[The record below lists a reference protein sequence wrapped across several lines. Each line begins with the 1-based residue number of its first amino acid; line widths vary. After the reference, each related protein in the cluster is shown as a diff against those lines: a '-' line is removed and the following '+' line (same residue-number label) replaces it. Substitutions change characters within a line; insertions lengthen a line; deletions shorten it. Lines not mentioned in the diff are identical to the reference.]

1 MINSISTSTIECIV
15 GRTEIIQL
23 LDDKV
28 LDTKNLVL
36 ISISE
41 PLFKNYADE
50 QLSDDYAKMFKASIR
65 CKFWD
70 IEEKIGNYD
79 VLDDELAQQ
88 LQKFILQHI
97 NERFVIHCRA
107 GISRS
112 AGIGLAVECI
122 KYFGIGDGA
131 KYNYLTSFNSEIKQ
145 HSRYHPNMTV
155 FDKLVKE
162 Y

>member
-41 PLFKNYADE
+41 PVFEHYSDE
-50 QLSDDYAKMFKASIR
+50 VLSDDCAKMFKRSLR

-70 IEEKIGNYD
+70 VEDKIGNYD
-79 VLDDELAQQ
+79 VLDDKLAEEI
-88 LQKFILQHI
+88 QKYILQNI
-97 NERFVIHCRA
+97 YEKFVVHCIK
-107 GISRS
+107 GKSRS
-112 AGIGLAVECI
+112 AGVGLAIECI
-122 KYFGIGDGA
+122 KYFGIGDEA

-145 HSRYHPNMTV
+145 HSRYTPNMTV